1 RSSDRTLEQICV
13 DDGYLTPDQLESL
26 KCMQREGW
34 IRIGDALVRGGHLTR
49 EMVEEELAIFASE
62 VARVEEHLQQEL
74 EEFDDTQI
82 LKTFFNLSAH
92 HFARIT
98 GRTVKLSSVE
108 SSEATLAAGYRRFAQ
123 RFNGTRTMTLAID
136 LPETLTSTLAGGML
150 GTEDVRDIEA
160 AHDAVCEFVNVVG
173 GNACTRLESLGL
185 GLRPEPPFTSGGS
198 VPVAP
203 DGESIHA
210 VAVSEESEF
219 DFHVFFEAGD
229 DTP

>member
-1 RSSDRTLEQICV
+1 MVSMFFGQYLLEKGIVDRDALLDALERQRRTNRSILDLAVDRSWLTSDQINIILLTFRSSDRTLEQICV

-49 EMVEEELAIFASE
+49 EKVEEELAIFASE

-123 RFNGTRTMTLAID
+123 RFMGTRAITLAID

-160 AHDAVCEFVNVVG
+160 AHDAVCEF
-173 GNACTRLESLGL
+173 
-185 GLRPEPPFTSGGS
+185 
-198 VPVAP
+198 
-203 DGESIHA
+203 
-210 VAVSEESEF
+210 
-219 DFHVFFEAGD
+219 
-229 DTP
+229 